1 MPGPKQAD
9 RRLHFA
15 MIKDQTGFFTY
26 EEFCAP
32 CTLLDCQFNNTYR
45 NNLETRTAI
54 FLVALSKLVVSNLAV
69 TTDAA
74 SDVSQL

>member
-32 CTLLDCQFNNTYR
+32 CTLLDCQFNITYR

-54 FLVALSKLVVSNLAV
+54 FVGGSFKAGCVKLGCDNRCDMA
-69 TTDAA
+69 
-74 SDVSQL
+74 VSQL